1 MNKVN
6 LQCEVSCL
14 KRIQLQSRASP
25 FLFKKIDVMMI
36 LFADWQGNTKNAS
49 GGTDLPIP
57 VLAPKPARLISN
69 GIPVAGITQAKLSKK
84 KFVIETKNYQGWH
97 WQWR

>member
-1 MNKVN
+1 
-6 LQCEVSCL
+6 
-14 KRIQLQSRASP
+14 
-25 FLFKKIDVMMI
+25 MMI
-36 LFADWQGNTKNAS
+36 WFADWQGNTKNAS

-57 VLAPKPARLISN
+57 VLASKPARLISN

-84 KFVIETKNYQGWH
+84 SFVNRDNKNYQGWH